1 MLTRCKEE
9 KSKKKYPA
17 ISTGKYTVVAFR
29 DMALFSF
36 MKFPKCMNTMWLLQP
51 GIFLAPGLSLM
62 HVVVIS

>member
-1 MLTRCKEE
+1 MQRGKKQKE
-9 KSKKKYPA
+9 YPA
-17 ISTGKYTVVAFR
+17 IPTGKYTVVAFR

-36 MKFPKCMNTMWLLQP
+36 VKFPKCMNTMWLLQP

>member
-1 MLTRCKEE
+1 
-9 KSKKKYPA
+9 
-17 ISTGKYTVVAFR
+17 
-29 DMALFSF
+29 MALFSF